1 MVCMRQQVCFPTCCR
16 WNLDILSFQLLGQ
29 GLQDFLNFGKK
40 YPSKCYKSRDLGDS
54 FAFGAYYLRCW
65 SVQLVQTSE
74 MDWYKQAAPT
84 DCPNSMGH
92 HGSMCWFHVWSS
104 LPCWGLLIH
113 ESPSWLQLRQ
123 RQQELRGLLVSW
135 LQESMFL
142 FSSETCTLSSYY
154 STRQGSAC
162 LPPYHFI
169 GLGKSMQNILTRTSI
184 SITVKISQDIVW
196 LLSSLPPTSILHSLI
211 WQEVHAGI
219 LLYTF
224 VYWVFPIHSSHGND
238 FWAFHCHS

>member
-1 MVCMRQQVCFPTCCR
+1 
-16 WNLDILSFQLLGQ
+16 
-29 GLQDFLNFGKK
+29 
-40 YPSKCYKSRDLGDS
+40 
-54 FAFGAYYLRCW
+54 
-65 SVQLVQTSE
+65 
-74 MDWYKQAAPT
+74 MDWYKQAAQT

-135 LQESMFL
+135 LQESWDTSMFL
-142 FSSETCTLSSYY
+142 FSSETCALSSYY

-169 GLGKSMQNILTRTSI
+169 GLGKSMQNIPTRTSI

-196 LLSSLPPTSILHSLI
+196 LLSSLPQHRSCIRWFGMSWPRWRSPC
-211 WQEVHAGI
+211 W
-219 LLYTF
+219 YTF
-224 VYWVFPIHSSHGND
+224 VYFCLLGVPNSLFPWQWLLSLSLPLLAWPDFTRLRSPNHDTVLTTREIDHVFEVL
-238 FWAFHCHS
+238 